1 MQHLNNLGY
10 KLISKKILSVV
21 FSLLLLTNLY
31 SQILPTYPERSFSSI
46 KDTSA
51 NIFQKMEAS
60 EGVIN
65 PDEYKV
71 GPGDKIFISISG
83 VEERI
88 FNLLINHEGYLY
100 IPRVGAVDLRNK
112 SLAEAKKSIF
122 EILEKNFRN
131 VDIYIALAD
140 VRKIKVSLIGDVIKP
155 ATYTLTSNSRLLD
168 LIKTSPGLNST
179 SDIRNIKIINRNNDT
194 MSIDF
199 LSFLRLGKIE
209 SNPYLIDGDAVIVDK
224 VDKTIFISGQIKY
237 PATYEFRE
245 GESVYDFI
253 KLAGGLKYKAKTD
266 SIEVVSFAEDG
277 VNQVSRYY
285 SIEYLKN
292 NNVHLQY
299 SDQVLVRELSEYYD
313 EQWVTISGFVK
324 YPGIYKIVKDQTT
337 LSELINNAGGFLKDA
352 GLVDASVFRT
362 DADSSYDPEFERIR
376 LIPRADMTDDE
387 YDYLKAKSR
396 QRFGKVVVDFRALF
410 LKNQSSEDI
419 VLKRNDVITIP
430 ERRNYITLIGQVVN
444 PGNIVYDSK
453 LSVVDY
459 ITLAGGFS
467 WRAIENDVRV
477 IKVNTGEWLDADDVE
492 QLDPGDTIW
501 VLEDPPGPKFWEIF
515 TTTLSVLGQVA
526 AVIAA
531 TVAVIVATR

>member
-1 MQHLNNLGY
+1 M
-10 KLISKKILSVV
+10 ISKKISSAVL
-21 FSLLLLTNLY
+21 FLLLFTNSY

-46 KDTSA
+46 KDTSY
-51 NIFQKMEAS
+51 NIFKTMEAS
-60 EGVIN
+60 EGIIN
-65 PDEYKV
+65 PDDYIV
-71 GPGDKIFISISG
+71 GPGDNIFISISG
-83 VEERI
+83 VEERN

-112 SLAEAKKSIF
+112 KLNEAK
-122 EILEKNFRN
+122 EIIKNKLNTNFRN

-140 VRKIKVSLIGDVIKP
+140 VRKIKVSLIGDVLKP
-155 ATYTLTSNSRLLD
+155 SNYILTSNSRVLD
-168 LIKTSPGLNST
+168 LIKTSPGLKST
-179 SDIRNIKIINRNNDT
+179 SDIRNVRIIDRNNDT
-194 MSIDF
+194 LNIDF

-209 SNPYLIDGDAVIVDK
+209 SNPYLKDGDVVIVDK
-224 VDKTIFISGQIKY
+224 VDKTIFIDGQIKY

-253 KLAGGLKYKAKTD
+253 ILAGGLKYKARTD
-266 SIEVVSFAEDG
+266 SIEIVSFAKDG
-277 VNQVSRYY
+277 VNQFSRYY
-285 SIEYLKN
+285 SFEYLKN
-292 NNVHLQY
+292 NNVPLQF

-313 EQWVTISGFVK
+313 EQWVTLSGFVK

-337 LSELINNAGGFLKDA
+337 LSELVSTAGGFLKDA
-352 GLVDASVFRT
+352 GLEDASFFRT
-362 DADSSYDPEFERIR
+362 DADSSYDPEFERIK

-396 QRFGKVVVDFRALF
+396 QRYGKVVVDFKELF
-410 LKNQSSEDI
+410 IMNKLSEDI
-419 VLKRNDVITIP
+419 ILKRNDVITIP
-430 ERRNYITLIGQVVN
+430 EKRNYITLIGQVVN
-444 PGNIVYDSK
+444 PGNIIYDSK
-453 LSVVDY
+453 LSVEDY
-459 ITLAGGFS
+459 IALAGGFS

-477 IKVNTGEWLDADDVE
+477 IKVNTGEWIDADDIT

-515 TTTLSVLGQVA
+515 TTSLSVLGQVA